1 VQSVDLWGPPP
12 VSLAKQQSKK
22 NVKTSNNQ
30 TPRQKSLHTVVF
42 TNDLLNTNKQ
52 TNTFIKEKVFVAL

>member
-1 VQSVDLWGPPP
+1 M
-12 VSLAKQQSKK
+12 SKH
-22 NVKTSNNQ
+22 Q
-30 TPRQKSLHTVVF
+30 TIKHQARQKSLHTVVF

>member
-1 VQSVDLWGPPP
+1 